1 MSNELVR
8 FKRVLR
14 VREVEREVSQGELAV
29 KLQEEEDLLERMD
42 LMTTKRDDALSA
54 FCSDK
59 TRVISPQEL
68 WFERQNLEIME
79 KKIDAG
85 RQELADCRVAIEE
98 KKSELLEKHKNVQLM
113 EGFCEKLLER
123 ENKKMRKTEQDR
135 LDDIAAIR
143 YLRNLC
149 GGAGV

>member
-1 MSNELVR
+1 MLFRS
-8 FKRVLR
+8 
-14 VREVEREVSQGELAV
+14 
-29 KLQEEEDLLERMD
+29 
-42 LMTTKRDDALSA
+42 
-54 FCSDK
+54 
-59 TRVISPQEL
+59 EL